1 MSEAELKY
9 GQLKLSKE
17 QEERIWTMNSE
28 EIKSFMHE
36 LAVEQGLAVPDTMN
50 PSLLLPVAEPAA
62 TAVKETPAAK
72 EVFTSTEIIGGKEF
86 TFTAGSQQELDNAIT
101 NAYRVAVEIA
111 PPAGQARD
119 AQGRFVSAQDQGR
132 ADEDAAQRAELEQ
145 EFRLGLITAEQFVEK
160 SGVLSQYLG
169 ERGIDVAEI
178 QEARDRGYEQSWK
191 DASAEFINTPEGRTW
206 PGGEKNL
213 EILGMK
219 IYALNLQNAPDKVA
233 ALKAAYEE
241 MKKNGTLFPTEAAAG
256 STSKTGD
263 VDEAAFAAA
272 KTPEELRALAHK
284 AVGRDPRVSM
294 TGGLWGR

>member
-1 MSEAELKY
+1 MSEPEIKY
-9 GQLKLSKE
+9 GTLKLTPE
-17 QEERIWTMNSE
+17 QEEKVWGMDTESM
-28 EIKSFMHE
+28 KQFFHD
-36 LAVEQGLAVPDTMN
+36 LAVEQGLAVPDVMN

-62 TAVKETPAAK
+62 AAVKETPAAK

-132 ADEDAAQRAELEQ
+132 ADEEAAQRAELEQ

-178 QEARDRGYEQSWK
+178 QEAQDRRREQSWK
-191 DASAEFINTPEGRTW
+191 EASAEFVKTPEGSAW
-206 PGGEKNL
+206 PGGAKNL
-213 EILGMK
+213 EILGSK
-219 IYALNLQNAPDKVA
+219 ILALGLADADDKVA
-233 ALKAAYEE
+233 ALAQAYAD
-241 MKKNGTLFPTEAAAG
+241 MKRTGTVFPTEVAAE
-256 STSKTGD
+256 SKTGD

-294 TGGLWGR
+294 TGGLWGSR

>member
-1 MSEAELKY
+1 MSDPELKY
-9 GQLKLSKE
+9 GQLKLSRE
-17 QEERIWTMNSE
+17 QEERIWTMNTE

-62 TAVKETPAAK
+62 AVVKEATATTKFTAVET
-72 EVFTSTEIIGGKEF
+72 IGGTEC
-86 TFTAGSQQELDNAIT
+86 TFSADSQAELDRAIA
-101 NAYRVAVEIA
+101 NAYRVAMEIA
-111 PPAGQARD
+111 PPAAQSRD

-132 ADEDAAQRAELEQ
+132 ADEEAAQRAELEQ
-145 EFRLGLITAEQFVEK
+145 QFRLGLITPEQFVEK
-160 SGVLSQYLG
+160 SGVIGQYLT

-178 QEARDRGYEQSWK
+178 QESQDRRYEQSWK
-191 DASAEFINTPEGRTW
+191 EASAEFVNTPEGRTW

-219 IYALNLQNAPDKVA
+219 IYALNLQNANDKVA

-241 MKKNGTLFPTEAAAG
+241 MKKAGTIFPTEAAAG
-256 STSKTGD
+256 SAASKTGD

-272 KTPEELRALAHK
+272 RTPEELRALAHK
-284 AVGRDPRVSM
+284 AVGMDPRVST
-294 TGGLWGR
+294 TGMWGSR